1 MSLLQNVENLSAL
14 KICSTCKFALDKK
27 LIPNYIVYNGFK
39 YSEIPQ
45 HLTSLH
51 FLSARLLSPRI
62 PFVQIRRLR
71 HVQGQFQIYGQII
84 NVPVSV
90 DTMVK
95 SLPKNINEEH
105 CIYVHIKKN

>member
-27 LIPNYIVYNGFK
+27 LIPNYIV
-39 YSEIPQ
+39 
-45 HLTSLH
+45 LH